1 MLSHLI
7 IKLFPCI
14 LDHTFSGQQ
23 CWWPWPL
30 RLQGVPLNS
39 PIKSGWDQK
48 VVRLGD
54 QRGVLEP
61 WLGANAISSHTFM
74 HTQYK
79 THICIHILTHTHCT
93 ATDETP
99 GNQSPHNSQP
109 LAYEKEKIFL
119 KDTFHP
125 PAGGLKQEPVTWWSN
140 HHWQT
145 LITCLWVLK
154 RAKSMRKRNS
164 QCQHRKSHQGAINL
178 YDAKKPGPPFFWLLA
193 KMTLTLLPLDCQ
205 VRSGHM
211 PQKTSL
217 VPNSSSYT
225 WVEDDKT
232 LHRVLYRAS
241 FQNKTKQKPALK
253 TFGFKTE
260 CIRLTLQ
267 ELGIILHPA
276 NALAEKEG
284 EKLLLRK

>member
-1 MLSHLI
+1 MVSHRI

-14 LDHTFSGQQ
+14 LDQTFSGQH
-23 CWWPWPL
+23 CWWPRPL
-30 RLQGVPLNS
+30 HLQGVPLNS

-48 VVRLGD
+48 VVCLGD

-61 WLGANAISSHTFM
+61 WLGANAVSWSISSHTFM
-74 HTQYK
+74 HTHSIK
-79 THICIHILTHTHCT
+79 HICTHILTHTHCT

-99 GNQSPHNSQP
+99 GNQSSYNSTP
-109 LAYEKEKIFL
+109 RLWKREDISRVHIPFTCWWFE
-119 KDTFHP
+119 
-125 PAGGLKQEPVTWWSN
+125 AGTSYMMN

-145 LITCLWVLK
+145 LITCLWGLK

-164 QCQHRKSHQGAINL
+164 QCQHRKSHQGATNL
-178 YDAKKPGPPFFWLLA
+178 YEAKKPGPPFFWLLA

-232 LHRVLYRAS
+232 LNRVLYRANLKKKKKIS
-241 FQNKTKQKPALK
+241 SQLSALGWPCK
-253 TFGFKTE
+253 SSG
-260 CIRLTLQ
+260 
-267 ELGIILHPA
+267 
-276 NALAEKEG
+276 
-284 EKLLLRK
+284 